1 MSGMDQNRIREIS
14 TEMCRI
20 LDEQSRVLNK
30 GAKLT
35 ELSGEE
41 LEGYSHKRQRLR
53 ELSKELNELL

>member
-1 MSGMDQNRIREIS
+1 LKVLQKKG
-14 TEMCRI
+14 TGHRI

-41 LEGYSHKRQRLR
+41 LEGYSHKSQRLR